1 MINDKRS
8 GDWAQL
14 ARAALAAS
22 KETLR
27 AAARRGGEARHELDK
42 AADYVESILD
52 QAPR

>member
-1 MINDKRS
+1 VVNDKRAD
-8 GDWAQL
+8 DWAQL

-27 AAARRGGEARHELDK
+27 AAARRAGEMQGELDQT
-42 AADYVESILD
+42 ADYVEAILD

>member
-1 MINDKRS
+1 MTNDKRS

-14 ARAALAAS
+14 ARAVLAAS

-27 AAARRGGEARHELDK
+27 AAARRASDAQRDLDK